1 MVRTQ
6 IYLTE
11 QERDGLKALVEVT
24 GKKQSELIREA
35 VDRFI
40 ELAAGSSR
48 DAILESAAGMWR
60 DRTDLPNFNSTRR
73 SWDRG

>member
-11 QERDGLKALVEVT
+11 QEREGLDAVARST
-24 GKKQSELIREA
+24 GMKQSELIREA
-35 VDRFI
+35 VDRF
-40 ELAAGSSR
+40 LDVTMGKRHA
-48 DAILESAAGMWR
+48 AILDEAAGMWK
-60 DRTDLPNFNSTRR
+60 DRGGLPDFAASRR